1 LSFVARN
8 LHLLE
13 RLLGPLSGP
22 LYPSIRRHIR
32 KEFPFLIY
40 AVSGAV
46 IHAETAQAHD
56 VSQVAF
62 LEAFPLDLLISVSD
76 CGVNEFMSEYQS
88 EYQLSPSVTKPYL
101 FALFNAPKLLQ
112 LELSAGR
119 KLRPQ
124 VDVDAD
130 DTACKDIAT
139 PTRQGYW
146 VDPLTAAVWA
156 NNIDTVRLLLRY
168 DHNVNV
174 KGPHGT
180 AIGTAFAHNNEDMIR
195 LLLEYGVDVNA
206 RIGGPTSRPILHVA
220 ADKGLFECVRFLVEH
235 GADVNARSEQNETA
249 LMAAVK
255 SAELEK
261 GQQIVGFLIEQ
272 GAHDDDPGRTKE
284 YLAKSTLLP
293 SVGTNWNE
301 IQLVSLDDIQL
312 VSPEDIQLVSPED
325 VKPRVPTSEIHVP
338 IRTQ

>member
-1 LSFVARN
+1 
-8 LHLLE
+8 
-13 RLLGPLSGP
+13 
-22 LYPSIRRHIR
+22 
-32 KEFPFLIY
+32 
-40 AVSGAV
+40 
-46 IHAETAQAHD
+46 
-56 VSQVAF
+56 
-62 LEAFPLDLLISVSD
+62 
-76 CGVNEFMSEYQS
+76 
-88 EYQLSPSVTKPYL
+88 
-101 FALFNAPKLLQ
+101 
-112 LELSAGR
+112 
-119 KLRPQ
+119 
-124 VDVDAD
+124 
-130 DTACKDIAT
+130 
-139 PTRQGYW
+139 
-146 VDPLTAAVWA
+146 
-156 NNIDTVRLLLRY
+156 
-168 DHNVNV
+168 
-174 KGPHGT
+174 
-180 AIGTAFAHNNEDMIR
+180 
-195 LLLEYGVDVNA
+195 
-206 RIGGPTSRPILHVA
+206 
-220 ADKGLFECVRFLVEH
+220 VRFLVEH